1 MMDHKQIF
9 KQMIEF
15 NKTAFD
21 NSFNA
26 LMLVQEQN
34 SKMMNSFLGQ
44 AVWIPEEGKKV
55 INDWI
60 GAYRKGCEDFK
71 SATDEN
77 FKKVEE
83 YFAGA

>member
-1 MMDHKQIF
+1 MDHKQIL

-26 LMLVQEQN
+26 LLLVQEQN
-34 SKMMNSFLGQ
+34 AKMMNSFMSQ

-55 INDWI
+55 VSDWVT
-60 GAYRKGCEDFK
+60 AYRKGIEDFK
-71 SATDEN
+71 ATADEN
-77 FKKVEE
+77 FKKVEN
-83 YFAGA
+83 YFAEA